1 MGWDTK
7 TKSNQMNTKIEIF
20 LGVAKTRSVA
30 RDAEVL
36 AFTDMV
42 RQIRSKYKYS
52 NLLTNPG
59 IYFLACF
66 P

>member
-1 MGWDTK
+1 MSQKRSKNDVK
-7 TKSNQMNTKIEIF
+7 TKIEIF